1 MHASFLRDECI
12 RIAWHHLA
20 FAAATVLFKSA
31 KLSWLSTLH
40 TSSPWNE
47 SETVQKRHEMES
59 SQTYHK
65 WPRGTMRSASPTA
78 RQVKLGRHTRLPRAP
93 RAEFEPRLNV
103 EAAYGT
109 GFALISMA
117 VVSSEFWKRIA
128 IQRRC
133 SRCQGS
139 GLVALADGR
148 SVKCPECGG
157 MFPWYSWKR
166 FFQSTPR
173 VGDGGPLRQPK
184 GQNTVLYKVDKEEE
198 KDTKE

>member
-1 MHASFLRDECI
+1 MHASFLYNECI
-12 RIAWHHLA
+12 YIALHHPSLA
-20 FAAATVLFKSA
+20 VTSLMFKSSNI
-31 KLSWLSTLH
+31 SWLAGH

-47 SETVQKRHEMES
+47 SETVQKGRGTNS
-59 SQTYHK
+59 YQTYK
-65 WPRGTMRSASPTA
+65 WTRGTMRITSPTA
-78 RQVKLGRHTRLPRAP
+78 RQVKLGRRTCLPRAP
-93 RAEFEPRLNV
+93 RAEFEPRLSV

-128 IQRRC
+128 IQRKC

-184 GQNTVLYKVDKEEE
+184 GQNTVLYEVDKEEG
-198 KDTKE
+198 KDT